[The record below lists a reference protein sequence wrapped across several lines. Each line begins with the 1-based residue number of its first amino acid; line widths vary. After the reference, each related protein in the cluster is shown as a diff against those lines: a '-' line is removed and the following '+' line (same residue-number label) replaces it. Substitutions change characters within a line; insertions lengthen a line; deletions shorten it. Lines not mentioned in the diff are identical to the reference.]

1 MEKEDL
7 QKLLL
12 KNYVYI
18 EHTPCGYVWGM
29 ISNLYYQKPMQAFEK
44 IVSHINDLLE
54 HDEMRV
60 EKTKDDVVSYT
71 IYHCSNKIIT
81 FYKSKTKNSKH
92 GIMIINDEKALDIII
107 DTVT

>member
-12 KNYVYI
+12 KNYVHV
-18 EHTPCGYVWGM
+18 EHNPCGYTWGM
-29 ISNLYYQKPMQAFEK
+29 ISNLYYRTPMQAFEK
-44 IVSHINDLLE
+44 FATHLNDLLE

-60 EKTKDDVVSYT
+60 VKTKDDVVSYT
-71 IYHCSNKIIT
+71 IYHCSNKIMT
-81 FYKSKTKNSKH
+81 FYKSKAKKSKH